1 MKSKYLLNR
10 LPLLEEYIG
19 GLQGGD
25 SILFITSFENE
36 LRPVISAIIENLN
49 ENKFSIIYLGYDISF
64 KEKISTF
71 PNSHVIDLSSSK
83 TSSAN
88 VISSVK
94 RFFTKH
100 RKKTCLVID
109 DISPARRLA
118 PNFSGL
124 ARTPP
129 DRLTPVRRAGTWS
142 IGSGG
147 SFTPFLKNEKKI
159 LSFYSEIIDTVK
171 KKNALLV
178 STVISSKLSNDSIGV
193 LKDLASIT
201 IDTVLQ
207 SGTIHGSLLNRKNK
221 YIPSRL
227 TPLRMDLKFLSSVKN
242 LENVVST
249 KNQTDWKNVFSSDA
263 VFRKSF
269 MDTGEPMILFE
280 LNGEYKLPNKRLLEL
295 LGFTEDEFQKMKLID
310 FFPDNKKFAALR
322 FYTSLKSKRRHT
334 FNTLLKKRSGKLM
347 PVEISVSSLTEG
359 LYFGIIRDVTK
370 QIEIE
375 DLLKKEEEKYRHIL
389 EASSNAIVLYDDTTP
404 IYANLRFLKMVG
416 CESSDLESYNLKKI
430 FSQKDQREIKRINKN
445 IFLNELTY
453 GLRPRRGLVES
464 CQQNNQP
471 YSAEFRLIKHD
482 QTTADCEITFST
494 VRYGKKKILQL
505 NILDI
510 TSQKRF
516 IAELQRSEEKFKLLV
531 ESSPLSISLTKDD
544 KFSYCN
550 SAFLKLFGYDSY
562 EKILGQEKF
571 VIGFKNNLER
581 ERKPKQTQVQSFRFT
596 GTIRPYGRTDGS
608 TIPVEAVVLRITL
621 HNEEAEIVFYRDISE
636 QIQIEEDLKL
646 RKKDYQ
652 LLDRIISQVTQS
664 LDTKEISDTS
674 LKTILY
680 NLGWDCGAVFIRVN
694 NNLSLQTSQGF
705 SEHVAE
711 KLKML
716 S

>member
-19 GLQGGD
+19 GLQGGE

-221 YIPSRL
+221 Y
-227 TPLRMDLKFLSSVKN
+227 
-242 LENVVST
+242 
-249 KNQTDWKNVFSSDA
+249 
-263 VFRKSF
+263 
-269 MDTGEPMILFE
+269 
-280 LNGEYKLPNKRLLEL
+280 
-295 LGFTEDEFQKMKLID
+295 
-310 FFPDNKKFAALR
+310 
-322 FYTSLKSKRRHT
+322 
-334 FNTLLKKRSGKLM
+334 
-347 PVEISVSSLTEG
+347 
-359 LYFGIIRDVTK
+359 
-370 QIEIE
+370 
-375 DLLKKEEEKYRHIL
+375 
-389 EASSNAIVLYDDTTP
+389 
-404 IYANLRFLKMVG
+404 
-416 CESSDLESYNLKKI
+416 
-430 FSQKDQREIKRINKN
+430 
-445 IFLNELTY
+445 
-453 GLRPRRGLVES
+453 
-464 CQQNNQP
+464 
-471 YSAEFRLIKHD
+471 
-482 QTTADCEITFST
+482 
-494 VRYGKKKILQL
+494 
-505 NILDI
+505 
-510 TSQKRF
+510 
-516 IAELQRSEEKFKLLV
+516 
-531 ESSPLSISLTKDD
+531 
-544 KFSYCN
+544 
-550 SAFLKLFGYDSY
+550 
-562 EKILGQEKF
+562 
-571 VIGFKNNLER
+571 
-581 ERKPKQTQVQSFRFT
+581 
-596 GTIRPYGRTDGS
+596 
-608 TIPVEAVVLRITL
+608 
-621 HNEEAEIVFYRDISE
+621 
-636 QIQIEEDLKL
+636 
-646 RKKDYQ
+646 
-652 LLDRIISQVTQS
+652 
-664 LDTKEISDTS
+664 
-674 LKTILY
+674 
-680 NLGWDCGAVFIRVN
+680 
-694 NNLSLQTSQGF
+694 
-705 SEHVAE
+705 
-711 KLKML
+711 
-716 S
+716 